1 MRVPG
6 KIPSTPDGII
16 LFVGGGGGVSEAYY
30 SASVCG
36 ARTVFFRIRAPCL
49 QKYRLFT
56 TG

>member
-6 KIPSTPDGII
+6 KIPPTPDGII
-16 LFVGGGGGVSEAYY
+16 LFVEGGGGVSEAYY

>member
-16 LFVGGGGGVSEAYY
+16 LFVEGGGVSEAYY

-36 ARTVFFRIRAPCL
+36 ARTVFVRIRAPCL